1 VDTES
6 KYGKFNNNGVK
17 AMNIETYEKQLET
30 RNYNVGA
37 ALSKLAP
44 GTSWAVEGN
53 TYAGIIWNSDESL
66 KPSEEAVEA
75 EMARLKT
82 AWDSAEYQRLRAKE
96 YPDIKEYLDGV
107 VKGDQV
113 QIQAYIDAGLAVKT
127 KYPK

>member
-1 VDTES
+1 
-6 KYGKFNNNGVK
+6 
-17 AMNIETYEKQLET
+17 MNIETYEKQLET

-75 EMARLKT
+75 EMVRGEELLQADEQT
-82 AWDSAEYQRLRAKE
+82 QAQPVMAEISGDRIK
-96 YPDIKEYLDGV
+96 PDLTEVIEP
-107 VKGDQV
+107 
-113 QIQAYIDAGLAVKT
+113 T
-127 KYPK
+127 EE

>member
-1 VDTES
+1 
-6 KYGKFNNNGVK
+6 
-17 AMNIETYEKQLET
+17 MNIETYEKQLET